1 MAFARIAGHRI
12 EYAWFGETNRNPPV
26 VMLHEGLG
34 SIAMWKDFPEKLAA
48 RTGHRVLAYSRVGYG
63 RSDPITASRAPDFM
77 HDEARIAL
85 PALREALGLER
96 PVLFGHSDGGSIA
109 LIHAG
114 DGRWPVAGVVVLA
127 PHLFVEAF
135 SLQSIRR
142 AREVYETTDL
152 RERLGRYHDDV
163 DSAFRGWN
171 DIWLDERFKSWNIEA
186 EVARVEC
193 PILAIQ
199 GLDDE
204 YGTMEQ
210 IDRIAR
216 LRPGVKLCKIESCG
230 HSPHRDQPHEVLRV
244 TAEFVSSLDLPGEG
258 HPLPVAAS

>member
-1 MAFARIAGHRI
+1 MAFAQVAGHRI
-12 EYAWFGETNRNPPV
+12 EYAWFGEANRNPPI

-34 SIAMWKDFPEKLAA
+34 SVAMWKDFPAKLAT

-63 RSDPITASRAPDFM
+63 WSDPITAARAPEFM

-85 PALREALGLER
+85 PALRDALGLER
-96 PVLFGHSDGGSIA
+96 PILFGHSDGGSIA

-135 SLQSIRR
+135 SLHAIRR

-152 RERLGRYHDDV
+152 RERLGRYHENV

-171 DIWLDERFKSWNIEA
+171 DIWLDERFKTWNIEA
-186 EVARVEC
+186 EVAGVPC

-216 LRPGVKLCKIESCG
+216 LRPETALCKIEACG

-244 TAEFVSSLDLPGEG
+244 TAEFVRSLDLPGERQ
-258 HPLPVAAS
+258 PLPVAAS

>member
-1 MAFARIAGHRI
+1 MAFVQVAGHRI
-12 EYAWFGETNRNPPV
+12 EYAWFGHENRDPPV

-34 SIAMWKDFPEKLAA
+34 SVAMWKDFPDKLAA
-48 RTGHRVLAYSRVGYG
+48 RTGHRVLAYSRHGYG
-63 RSDPITASRAPDFM
+63 RSDAIKAPRAPEFM

-85 PALREALGLER
+85 PALRDVLGLER
-96 PVLFGHSDGGSIA
+96 PILFGHSDGGSIA
-109 LIHAG
+109 LVHAG
-114 DGRWPVAGVVVLA
+114 DGRWPVAGVIVLA

-135 SLQSIRR
+135 SLRSIRR
-142 AREVYETTDL
+142 ARELYETTDL

-171 DIWLDERFKSWNIEA
+171 DIWLDERFEAWNIEA
-186 EVARVEC
+186 DVARVDC

-216 LRPGVKLCKIESCG
+216 LCPGARLCKIEMCG

-244 TAEFVSSLDLPGEG
+244 TAEFVDSLDRPRERQ
-258 HPLPVAAS
+258 PLPVAAS